1 MIFGHGKPKHQLVFN
16 MQAHEPWQRW
26 KAQFRWILHHAYD
39 IYNSYIEFQ
48 TRGDD
53 VPSAE
58 EKFDE
63 LDLAFYFDRYK
74 SCNSPT
80 PLDFDTKMSL
90 GHSPNKVL

>member
-1 MIFGHGKPKHQLVFN
+1 MESQSLGLCLICRHMDHDRDGKLNFD
-16 MQAHEPWQRW
+16 E
-26 KAQFRWILHHAYD
+26 FLHHTYD

-63 LDLAFYFDRYK
+63 LDLVFYFDRYK